1 MTAMTA
7 FGKRFR
13 KRVAA
18 MVACAVAL
26 SPLSAGHAA
35 VSQQPLIFST
45 SVAPNVMFTLDDSGS
60 MMFEITPESLSPNG
74 TESNWDLTPSG
85 GNWLIY
91 AFPLPS
97 GGRVYSNDS
106 DDDYYSGANASV
118 VNFSSNSLAAARY
131 RTAAL
136 NVSYYNPD
144 VTYRPW
150 FDPASKLV
158 NANPKQAYYNPM
170 LTGRGSIDLTA
181 DKTVEAYWLS
191 NDGRSFSRK
200 TVTFYP
206 ALYYRYDPAL
216 SNCNKTTSDLDCFKR
231 YEIKTD
237 LTFPHNGKRSDCAAP
252 TSCTYAE
259 EIQNFANWFQYY
271 RSRILAMRAA
281 VGQAFSGQN
290 EAIRVGFTTIND
302 KTRSGTSSYAGIR
315 RPVVPFDTTTNKP
328 AFYQDFY
335 SLNIAANGTPLL
347 GGMEAVGKYFQNNAQ
362 PWTEPGGTKESACR
376 ASYHILSTDGYYTDS
391 SSVGDVDSSKGP
403 RISPVSGTAYQYQPV
418 TPYKDSYS
426 NTLADVAMKYWVN
439 DLRTTE
445 NRVPTNARDE
455 AFWQHLVTFTLGLGV
470 KGSLESDPNNQP
482 GNPNASRDD
491 VLDAILAKLKA
502 GTISWPRPSSDQSK
516 IDDLWHAAVNTRADN
531 YSAGD
536 ASGLAAAL
544 NNALTQISSRSGS
557 SSSAATNATTLNTDT
572 ALFLTRFRS
581 GAWTGELQSRS
592 FNAADR
598 TFSIQN
604 WNAYQQ
610 MPAAASRKIYTW
622 SPGTAPAGKP
632 FRWSSDSDTSLSS
645 AQKAALGGD
654 KTIVAYLR
662 GDTSLEKRNGGKYR
676 DRVTDNGAGTSVSNV
691 LGDIVNSSPI
701 YVKAADAG
709 YDYLNADGGNSY
721 FGFLAN
727 NRNNRRAMIY
737 VGANDGMLHG
747 FDALTGEEKFAYV
760 PNQAIVGAN
769 SVKALASPD
778 YIHRF
783 LVDATPSAGDAYIR
797 RGSESTASWR
807 TVLVGGMGAGGKGMF
822 ALDVTDP
829 SAFDEKKV
837 MWEIAADNDNDLGY
851 TFGTPVI
858 GRVNSGK
865 WVAIFGNGYESGTGK
880 AVLYIVDLANPF
892 AGNGI
897 QKIYADAKET
907 AVTGNNNGLG
917 SPEVVYDDN
926 LTIQAVYAGDL
937 KGRLWKFD
945 LSGDNPAAW
954 SARMGTTRGAPLFTA
969 QSAAGTAQPIT
980 AAPTALVN
988 PKDPKKG
995 FLLTFGTGRFHDAA
1009 DTAATG
1015 YNSVYGVWDNNAAA
1029 ATRSDLRAQTLALGS
1044 TIVDGVSRPVLTLS
1058 SNAVDYTTR
1067 RGWYID
1073 LLTQGERMVVKPKT
1087 DAERL
1092 VVTTLTPSTDECV
1105 GGISSNLLDFAALTG
1120 AALPY
1125 AVLDVNGDGK
1135 VDGDDNIKVN
1145 DKVLVVSGIAQ
1156 QGNFGS
1162 TIFTRGSG
1170 GSDHLKVAS
1179 ATTGDVISVVE
1190 KGNIARNRLSWR
1202 QISQ

>member
-1 MTAMTA
+1 MTV
-7 FGKRFR
+7 FSKGFR
-13 KRVAA
+13 RAVAA
-18 MVACAVAL
+18 AVACATAMLPV
-26 SPLSAGHAA
+26 SAGHAA
-35 VSQQPLIFST
+35 ISQQPLIFST

-74 TESNWDLTPSG
+74 TESKWDLTPSG
-85 GNWLIY
+85 DDDNWLIY
-91 AFPLPS
+91 TFPLPS
-97 GGRVYSNDS
+97 GGRVYSGNGS
-106 DDDYYSGANASV
+106 YYSGRKASV
-118 VNFSSNSLAAARY
+118 VNFSSSSLAAARY
-131 RTAAL
+131 RTATL

-150 FDPASKLV
+150 FDPANKLV
-158 NANPKQAYYNPM
+158 NADPKQAYYNPM
-170 LTGRGSIDLTA
+170 LTGKGSIDLTS
-181 DKTVEAYWLS
+181 DKTVETYWLS
-191 NDGRSFSRK
+191 NDGKSYSK
-200 TVTFYP
+200 KEVTFYP
-206 ALYYRYDPAL
+206 ALYYRYDPTL

-231 YEIKTD
+231 YEVKSGF
-237 LTFPHNGKRSDCAAP
+237 TFPHNGKRTDCAAA

-281 VGQAFSGQN
+281 VGQAFAGQN
-290 EAIRVGFTTIND
+290 EAIRVGFTSIND
-302 KTRSGTSSYAGIR
+302 DTESGTSTYAGIR
-315 RPVVPFDTTTNKP
+315 RAVAPFDTTNKP
-328 AFYQDFY
+328 QFYQDFY
-335 SLNIAANGTPLL
+335 SLGISANGTPLL
-347 GGMEAVGKYFQNNAQ
+347 GGMETVGKYFQNNAQ
-362 PWTEPGGTKESACR
+362 PWTEPGSTKESACR
-376 ASYHILSTDGYYTDS
+376 ASYHILSTDGYYSDS
-391 SSVGDVDSSKGP
+391 TSVGNIDNNKGSK
-403 RISPVSGTAYQYQPV
+403 ISPVSGTAYQYQPV
-418 TPYKDSYS
+418 TPYKDDYS
-426 NTLADVAMKYWVN
+426 NTLADAAMKYWVN

-482 GNPNASRDD
+482 SNPNASRSD

-502 GTISWPRPSSDQSK
+502 GTISWPKASSSDQTK
-516 IDDLWHAAVNTRADN
+516 IDDLWHAAVNTRGDN

-536 ASGLAAAL
+536 ATGLAEAL
-544 NNALTQISSRSGS
+544 NNALTQIASRSGS
-557 SSSAATNATTLNTDT
+557 SSSAATNSTTLNTDT

-581 GAWTGELQSRS
+581 GAWTGELLSQS
-592 FNAADR
+592 FNATDR

-604 WNAYQQ
+604 WNAYQK

-622 SPGTAPAGKP
+622 SPGGTAPVGKP
-632 FRWSSDSDTSLSS
+632 FTWASDSDASLST
-645 AQKAALGGD
+645 AQKTALGGD
-654 KTIVAYLR
+654 KAIVSYLR
-662 GDTSLEKRNGGKYR
+662 GDTTLEKRNGGKYR
-676 DRVTDNGAGTSVSNV
+676 DRVTDNGSGSAVSNV

-709 YDYLNADGGNSY
+709 YDYLKADGGGSY
-721 FGFLAN
+721 FSFLAN
-727 NRNNRRAMIY
+727 NRTNRRPMIY

-747 FDALTGEEKFAYV
+747 FDALTGVEKFAYL
-760 PNQAIVGAN
+760 PNQAIVGTN

-778 YIHRF
+778 YVHRF
-783 LVDATPSAGDAYIR
+783 FVDATPSAGDVFIPS
-797 RGSESTASWR
+797 GSGSTASWR

-829 SAFDEKKV
+829 ANFDEKKV
-837 MWEIAADNDNDLGY
+837 MWEIAGDTEADLGY
-851 TFGTPVI
+851 TIGTPVI

-865 WVAIFGNGYESGTGK
+865 WVAIFGNGYESSSGK

-892 AGNGI
+892 ATGGI
-897 QKIYADAKET
+897 QKIYADPKET
-907 AVTGNNNGLG
+907 TATGNGNGLS

-945 LSGDNPAAW
+945 LSGANPSAW
-954 SARMGTTRGAPLFTA
+954 AARMGTTQGAPLFTA
-969 QSAAGTAQPIT
+969 VSASNVAQPIT
-980 AAPTALVN
+980 AAPTALIN
-988 PKDPKKG
+988 PKDPNKG
-995 FLLTFGTGRFHDAA
+995 FLLTFGTGRFYDAA

-1015 YNSVYGVWDNNAAA
+1015 YNSVYGVWDNNVSS
-1029 ATRSDLRAQTLALGS
+1029 ATRGNLRAQALATGS
-1044 TIVDGVSRPVLTLS
+1044 MMVDGAARTVFTLS
-1058 SNAVDYTTR
+1058 SNTIDYTTQ

-1073 LLTQGERMVVKPKT
+1073 LLAQGERVVVKPKV

-1105 GGISSNLLDFAALTG
+1105 GGISSNLFDFAALTG
-1120 AALPY
+1120 GALTY
-1125 AVLDVNGDGK
+1125 SVLDVSSDGK
-1135 VDGDDNIKVN
+1135 IDGDDSLKINN
-1145 DKVLVVSGIAQ
+1145 KVLVVSGIAQ

-1162 TIFTRGSG
+1162 TIFTGGGGS
-1170 GSDHLKVAS
+1170 SDHLKVAS

>member
-1 MTAMTA
+1 MTG
-7 FGKRFR
+7 FNRRFR
-13 KRVAA
+13 QGVAA
-18 MVACAVAL
+18 TMAVAIAL
-26 SPLSAGHAA
+26 LPVAGGAA

-74 TESNWDLTPSG
+74 TESSWDLTPDR

-91 AFPLPS
+91 TFPLP
-97 GGRVYSNDS
+97 GGGQVYSAGGT
-106 DDDYYSGANASV
+106 YYKDANASV
-118 VNFSSNSLAAARY
+118 VNFSSTSLAAARY

-144 VTYRPW
+144 VTYGAW
-150 FDPASKLV
+150 FDPSGNLAKAS
-158 NANPKQAYYNPM
+158 PKKAYYNPM
-170 LTGRGSIDLTA
+170 LPDNGSIDLTA
-181 DKTVEAYWLS
+181 DNTVKTYWLDD
-191 NDGRSFSRK
+191 DGKGFSEK
-200 TVTFYP
+200 KVTFYP
-206 ALYYRYDPAL
+206 ALYYRYDSTL
-216 SNCNKTTSDLDCFKR
+216 SGCNASTSSLKCFKR
-231 YEIKTD
+231 YEIRSGS
-237 LTFPHNGKRSDCAAP
+237 TFPHNGKRMDCASSA
-252 TSCTYAE
+252 SCTYDE

-281 VGQAFSGQN
+281 VGQAFAGQN

-302 KTRSGTSSYAGIR
+302 NTRSGSSSFTGIR
-315 RPVVPFDTTTNKP
+315 RAVAPFNTTNKTQ
-328 AFYQDFY
+328 FYQDFY
-335 SLNIAANGTPLL
+335 SLDLGANGTPLL
-347 GGMEAVGKYFQNNAQ
+347 GGMDTVGKYFQNNAQ
-362 PWTEPGGTKESACR
+362 PWVEPGGTRESACR
-376 ASYHILSTDGYYTDS
+376 ASYHILSTDGYYGDS
-391 SSVGDVDSSKGP
+391 TSVGDVDSSKGSK
-403 RISPVSGTAYQYQPV
+403 ITPVSGTAYQYQPV
-418 TPYKDSYS
+418 APYKDGYS

-439 DLRTTE
+439 DLRTAE

-470 KGSLESDPNNQP
+470 KGSLESDPANKP
-482 GNPNASRDD
+482 ANANATRSD

-502 GTISWPRPSSDQSK
+502 GTISWPKPSSSDQNK

-536 ASGLAAAL
+536 ATGLAAAL
-544 NNALTQISSRSGS
+544 NNALTQIASRSGS
-557 SSSAATNATTLNTDT
+557 SSSAATNSTTLNTDT

-581 GAWTGELQSRS
+581 GAWTGELLSQSY
-592 FNAADR
+592 NATDR
-598 TFSIQN
+598 AFTNLN

-632 FRWSSDSDTSLSS
+632 FQWTSDSDASLTT
-645 AQKAALGGD
+645 AQKTALGGD
-654 KTIVAYLR
+654 RAIVAYLR
-662 GDTSLEKRNGGKYR
+662 GDTTLEKRNGGKYR
-676 DRVTDNGAGTSVSNV
+676 DRVTDNGSGGSVSNV

-709 YDYLNADGGNSY
+709 YDYLNGDGGNSY
-721 FGFLAN
+721 FSFLAN
-727 NRNNRRAMIY
+727 NRTNRRAMIY

-747 FDALTGEEKFAYV
+747 FDALTGVEKFAYL
-760 PNQAIVGAN
+760 PNQAIVGTN

-778 YIHRF
+778 YVHRF
-783 LVDATPSAGDAYIR
+783 LVDATPSAGDVFIR
-797 RGSESTASWR
+797 RGTDSTASWR

-837 MWEIAADNDNDLGY
+837 MWEIAADSDNDLGY
-851 TFGTPVI
+851 TLGTPAI
-858 GRVNSGK
+858 GRVNNGK
-865 WVAIFGNGYESGTGK
+865 WVAIFGNGYESNTGK

-892 AGNGI
+892 ASNGI

-907 AVTGNNNGLG
+907 AASGNNNGLG

-937 KGRLWKFD
+937 KGRMWKFD
-945 LSGDNPAAW
+945 LAGDNPAAW
-954 SARMGTTRGAPLFTA
+954 SARMGTTQGAPLFTA
-969 QSAAGTAQPIT
+969 QSAAGVVQPIT

-995 FLLTFGTGRFHDAA
+995 FLLTFGTGRFYDAA

-1029 ATRSDLRAQTLALGS
+1029 ATRSDLRAQALTPGS

-1073 LLTQGERMVVKPKT
+1073 LLTQGERVVVKPKT

-1092 VVTTLTPSTDECV
+1092 VITTLTPSTDECV

-1162 TIFTRGSG
+1162 TIFTGGGGS
-1170 GSDHLKVAS
+1170 SDHLKVAS

-1202 QISQ
+1202 QIAQ